1 MLLLCSCCALF
12 LKYLQSY
19 KHTTNG
25 SIKLINKLPGMMSL
39 KKLDGIIIKEP
50 TSVVIDVSDDD
61 IAEHSKDEDGVRHAP
76 PEPSSAPASQVASVR
91 ACPVCDAFHSRME
104 QHLCRNNHHHSV
116 PGLVVSKEAVKTR
129 VTTYLLLDSDSDYD
143 DVEFLDQP
151 KESSSLAKDSR
162 SSKSAGS
169 GVETEPRRDKNKK
182 TPASEVAEAPA
193 HNRGSGSNETGGTAS
208 KHIPETLDLEVDE
221 VDETEESLD
230 AETGKLVCRKILD
243 AETGKLVCRKTQ
255 KKGTKNIT
263 RDCAEQKKQR
273 RSNRQRSKSQ
283 EVVLA
288 SRGFEIDREESLE
301 LEVEEWNDLEE
312 SADGGESV
320 EDDKHVSSTELEF
333 VHESNNSVAKISGQK
348 LMDSDLDKNT
358 GICQGISGK
367 MSRQKRQ
374 NKQIGCVNK
383 VLGKKEKPCRDM
395 MGQKDGIQVNTGINQ
410 ITLESECS
418 TAGLCGHKES
428 RETHHDVCAET
439 RELEEESR
447 PGQSC
452 QSSESDPQHSRT
464 GQGMSGQ
471 KRTSSDLGP
480 HAATQQ
486 PTRKSR
492 RIRSSNRDKASKV
505 LKAKLP
511 ATRVVKE
518 KSQRPSNTAAP
529 QSQPQSISMQPE
541 SSFQSR
547 HSLRPMSQRPSNT
560 AAPQSQPQS
569 ISMQPESSFQ
579 SRQSLRPMMLVM
591 SSQQGVTCSIHLQNQ
606 LGSVEDSE
614 LYGDPVAAARS
625 NLNDPKAGLEARL
638 QSGSARE
645 SFQGLRAKPADS
657 SATHISGGTED
668 TCTAD
673 EQTTKE
679 EEDADHTAVCFEGA
693 TATSATDLEMG
704 NAELMITDVFRMTD
718 ETYESLGHV
727 TDRPP
732 VTFSTQ
738 LSTLQDADF
747 QRCLQETQ
755 PSQKLLTFLL
765 DAQDIKFMVCPACED
780 TVLTHPV
787 FLWGKTDITVSNVSG
802 VLMVT
807 MHELARIGLIDY
819 HIANYYLMDKQTYP
833 AVWSFVQ
840 ERGSK
845 RCVDGVSLVFVLYVI
860 DELLHTEV
868 PQGTTRRLL
877 QVLRT
882 PFHLVGQQHT
892 AEHSSFTRNS
902 SHSHLEA
909 KRYKCS
915 DVTRRL
921 VKAKQQLLM
930 LSSTQVKAGSSSRED
945 SVGTLLDTNASV
957 CRDPEELAFSSAW
970 DRTLNQQLKQSEERG
985 FSRSLHLMYPPCA
998 CQEMSKM
1005 DLIERASWRTIE
1017 KTPGGQVSVS
1027 KSKTVILIDYSCV

>member
-1 MLLLCSCCALF
+1 
-12 LKYLQSY
+12 
-19 KHTTNG
+19 
-25 SIKLINKLPGMMSL
+25 MSL
-39 KKLDGIIIKEP
+39 KKLDRIFIKEP

-61 IAEHSKDEDGVRHAP
+61 IAEHSKDEDGVRHVP
-76 PEPSSAPASQVASVR
+76 PEPSSSPASQVASVR
-91 ACPVCDAFHSRME
+91 ACQVRDAFHSRME
-104 QHLCRNNHHHSV
+104 QHLCRNNRHHSV
-116 PGLVVSKEAVKTR
+116 PGLMVSKEAVKTR

-151 KESSSLAKDSR
+151 KESSSSAKDSR

-193 HNRGSGSNETGGTAS
+193 HNTGSGSNETGGTAS

-230 AETGKLVCRKILD
+230 AETGKLVCRK
-243 AETGKLVCRKTQ
+243 TQ

-263 RDCAEQKKQR
+263 RDCAEQEKQR
-273 RSNRQRSKSQ
+273 RSNCQGSKSQ
-283 EVVLA
+283 EEVLA

-320 EDDKHVSSTELEF
+320 EDDKHGSSTELEF
-333 VHESNNSVAKISGQK
+333 VHESNNSMAKISGQE
-348 LMDSDLDKNT
+348 LTDSDLDKNT
-358 GICQGISGK
+358 GICHGISGK

-374 NKQIGCVNK
+374 NKQISCVNK

-395 MGQKDGIQVNTGINQ
+395 RGQKGSIQVNTGIDQ

-452 QSSESDPQHSRT
+452 EFSESDPQHSRT
-464 GQGMSGQ
+464 GHGMSGQ
-471 KRTSSDLGP
+471 KRTLSDLGP

-518 KSQRPSNTAAP
+518 KNQRPSNTAAP

-541 SSFQSR
+541 SSFQS
-547 HSLRPMSQRPSNT
+547 L
-560 AAPQSQPQS
+560 
-569 ISMQPESSFQ
+569 
-579 SRQSLRPMMLVM
+579 QSLRPMMLVM

-614 LYGDPVAAARS
+614 LYCDPVAAARS

-638 QSGSARE
+638 ESGSARE

-657 SATHISGGTED
+657 SATHISSGTEG

-679 EEDADHTAVCFEGA
+679 EEDADHIAVCFEGA

-704 NAELMITDVFRMTD
+704 NPELMITDVFHMTD

-747 QRCLQETQ
+747 QKCLQETQ
-755 PSQKLLTFLL
+755 PTQKLLTFLL

-868 PQGTTRRLL
+868 PQGTARRLL

-882 PFHLVGQQHT
+882 LFHLVGQQHT

-902 SHSHLEA
+902 SDSHLEA
-909 KRYKCS
+909 KRYNYKCS

-921 VKAKQQLLM
+921 VKAKQQMLM
-930 LSSTQVKAGSSSRED
+930 LSSTQVKAGSSSQED

-957 CRDPEELAFSSAW
+957 CREPEELAFSSAW
-970 DRTLNQQLKQSEERG
+970 DRILNQQLKQSEERR

-1017 KTPGGQVSVS
+1017 KTPGSQVSVS

>member
-1 MLLLCSCCALF
+1 MCSRCALF

-25 SIKLINKLPGMMSL
+25 SIKLINKLPGMMGL
-39 KKLDGIIIKEP
+39 KKLDGIFIKEL
-50 TSVVIDVSDDD
+50 TSAVIDVSDDD

-91 ACPVCDAFHSRME
+91 ACPVRDAFHSRME

-151 KESSSLAKDSR
+151 KESSSSAKDSR

-182 TPASEVAEAPA
+182 IPASEVAEAPA
-193 HNRGSGSNETGGTAS
+193 HNTGSGSNETGATAS

-230 AETGKLVCRKILD
+230 AETGKM
-243 AETGKLVCRKTQ
+243 VCRKTQ
-255 KKGTKNIT
+255 KKGTKNVT
-263 RDCAEQKKQR
+263 RDCAEQEKQR
-273 RSNRQRSKSQ
+273 RSNRQGSQSQ
-283 EVVLA
+283 EEVLA
-288 SRGFEIDREESLE
+288 SRGFEIDGEESLE

-320 EDDKHVSSTELEF
+320 DDDKHDSSTELEF
-333 VHESNNSVAKISGQK
+333 VHESNNSMAKISGQE
-348 LMDSDLDKNT
+348 LMDSGLDKNI
-358 GICQGISGK
+358 GICHGISGK
-367 MSRQKRQ
+367 MSRQKQQ
-374 NKQIGCVNK
+374 NKQISCVSK
-383 VLGKKEKPCRDM
+383 VLRKKVKPCRDM
-395 MGQKDGIQVNTGINQ
+395 MGQKDSIQVNTGIDQ
-410 ITLESECS
+410 TTLESECS
-418 TAGLCGHKES
+418 TAGRCGHKES

-452 QSSESDPQHSRT
+452 EFSESDPQHSRT

-471 KRTSSDLGP
+471 KRTLSDLGP

-492 RIRSSNRDKASKV
+492 RIRSSNRNKASKV

-518 KSQRPSNTAAP
+518 KSQRPSNTVAP
-529 QSQPQSISMQPE
+529 QSQTQSV
-541 SSFQSR
+541 
-547 HSLRPMSQRPSNT
+547 
-560 AAPQSQPQS
+560 
-569 ISMQPESSFQ
+569 SMQPESSFQ

-614 LYGDPVAAARS
+614 LYSDPAAAARS

-638 QSGSARE
+638 ESGSARE
-645 SFQGLRAKPADS
+645 SFQGLHAKPADS

-679 EEDADHTAVCFEGA
+679 EEDADHTPVCFEGA

-704 NAELMITDVFRMTD
+704 NPELMITDVFHMTD
-718 ETYESLGHV
+718 ETYESLGHG

-747 QRCLQETQ
+747 QRCLKETQ

-819 HIANYYLMDKQTYP
+819 HIGNYYLMDKQTYP

-868 PQGTTRRLL
+868 PQGTARRLL

-892 AEHSSFTRNS
+892 AEHSGVTRNS
-902 SHSHLEA
+902 TDSHLEA
-909 KRYKCS
+909 KRYNYKCS
-915 DVTRRL
+915 DVTCRL
-921 VKAKQQLLM
+921 VKAKQQMFM
-930 LSSTQVKAGSSSRED
+930 LSSTQVKAPASSQED
-945 SVGTLLDTNASV
+945 SMGTLLDTNASV
-957 CRDPEELAFSSAW
+957 CREPEELAFSSAW
-970 DRTLNQQLKQSEERG
+970 DRILNQQLKQSEERG

-1017 KTPGGQVSVS
+1017 KAPGGQVSVS

>member
-1 MLLLCSCCALF
+1 MD
-12 LKYLQSY
+12 
-19 KHTTNG
+19 
-25 SIKLINKLPGMMSL
+25 SL
-39 KKLDGIIIKEP
+39 KKRGGIFVKEP

-61 IAEHSKDEDGVRHAP
+61 VAEHSKDEDGVRHAP

-91 ACPVCDAFHSRME
+91 ARPVHDAFHSRME
-104 QHLCRNNHHHSV
+104 RHLSRNNHHHSV

-129 VTTYLLLDSDSDYD
+129 VTMYLLLDSDSDYD
-143 DVEFLDQP
+143 DVEFLEQP
-151 KESSSLAKDSR
+151 KESSSSAKDSR

-169 GVETEPRRDKNKK
+169 GVETKPIRGKNKK
-182 TPASEVAEAPA
+182 TPASEVAEAPT
-193 HNRGSGSNETGGTAS
+193 HNTGSGSNETGGTAS
-208 KHIPETLDLEVDE
+208 KNIPETLDLEVDE
-221 VDETEESLD
+221 VDETEKFLH
-230 AETGKLVCRKILD
+230 I
-243 AETGKLVCRKTQ
+243 ETGKLVCRKTQ

-263 RDCAEQKKQR
+263 RDCTEQEKQR
-273 RSNRQRSKSQ
+273 RSNHQGSKNQ
-283 EVVLA
+283 KEVLA
-288 SRGFEIDREESLE
+288 SRGFETDGEESLE

-320 EDDKHVSSTELEF
+320 EDDEHDDTTELEF
-333 VHESNNSVAKISGQK
+333 VRESNNSMAKISGQD

-358 GICQGISGK
+358 GICLGISGK
-367 MSRQKRQ
+367 MSKQKQQ
-374 NKQIGCVNK
+374 NKQISCVNK
-383 VLGKKEKPCRDM
+383 VLGKKGKPCRDM
-395 MGQKDGIQVNTGINQ
+395 MGQKDRIQVNTGIDR

-418 TAGLCGHKES
+418 IAGLCGRKES
-428 RETHHDVCAET
+428 RATHHEVCAKT

-452 QSSESDPQHSRT
+452 EFSESDPRHSGT

-471 KRTSSDLGP
+471 KRTSSDRGP
-480 HAATQQ
+480 HAAAPQ
-486 PTRKSR
+486 PPRKSR
-492 RIRSSNRDKASKV
+492 RICSSNGDKASKV
-505 LKAKLP
+505 IKAKLP
-511 ATRVVKE
+511 ATLTFKE
-518 KSQRPSNTAAP
+518 KSPRPSNAAAP
-529 QSQPQSISMQPE
+529 QSRTQSIS
-541 SSFQSR
+541 
-547 HSLRPMSQRPSNT
+547 T
-560 AAPQSQPQS
+560 
-569 ISMQPESSFQ
+569 QPESSFQ
-579 SRQSLRPMMLVM
+579 SRQSLKPMMLVM

-606 LGSVEDSE
+606 LGSVQDSK
-614 LYGDPVAAARS
+614 LYSDPVAAARS
-625 NLNDPKAGLEARL
+625 NLNNPKAGLEARL
-638 QSGSARE
+638 ESGSARE
-645 SFQGLRAKPADS
+645 SFQGLCAKPADS

-673 EQTTKE
+673 EETIK
-679 EEDADHTAVCFEGA
+679 EEDAADHTPVCFECG

-704 NAELMITDVFRMTD
+704 SPELVITDVFHMTD

-727 TDRPP
+727 TDRPS

-819 HIANYYLMDKQTYP
+819 HIANYHLMNKQAYP

-868 PQGTTRRLL
+868 PQGTTRRL
-877 QVLRT
+877 QQILRA

-902 SHSHLEA
+902 SDSHLEA
-909 KRYKCS
+909 KQYNYKCS

-921 VKAKQQLLM
+921 VKAKQQMLM
-930 LSSTQVKAGSSSRED
+930 LSSTQVKAGSSSQED

-957 CRDPEELAFSSAW
+957 CREPEELAFSLAW
-970 DRTLNQQLKQSEERG
+970 DRILNQQHKQSEEHG

-1027 KSKTVILIDYSCV
+1027 KSKTVIDYSCV